1 MKLEGSRIVLTGA
14 ASGIGFALLD
24 RLAGIP
30 CQIVAAD
37 LSEEALRTAVGRL
50 VSPAAHITPFVGD
63 LGDEHAVN
71 ALFDRAGVAMGGIDI
86 FIANAGFAYYEAF
99 GPTTWEHIERI
110 QRVNVTSPLY
120 SVGRMQALHAGDD
133 ADFMVVITCSAMGRL
148 GLAGYALY
156 SATKAALDRFAE
168 AYRAERPRGHLLL
181 AYPISTRTR
190 FFNSSQSRVETPLFP
205 PTQSAE
211 TVAAAILAGIERD
224 ARSVF
229 PSRLFRVTAFFNRFL
244 PLLSL
249 SKRIAQRQF
258 LDWQSRSR
266 AQQGS

>member
-37 LSEEALRTAVGRL
+37 ISEEALREALGRL
-50 VSPAAHITPFVGD
+50 VSPATHITAFAGD
-63 LGDEHAVN
+63 LGDERAVD
-71 ALFDRAGVAMGGIDI
+71 ALFDRALAAMGGIDI

-99 GPTTWEHIERI
+99 GTPTWAHIERI

-120 SVGRMQALHAGDD
+120 SLGRMQALHAGSD
-133 ADFMVVITCSAMGRL
+133 ADFLVAITCSAMSRL
-148 GLAGYALY
+148 GIAGYALY
-156 SATKAALDRFAE
+156 SSTKAALDRFAE

-190 FFNSSQSRVETPLFP
+190 FFNSSQSRAETPVFP

-211 TVAAAILAGIERD
+211 TVASAILAGIERN
-224 ARSVF
+224 AASVF
-229 PSRLFRVTAFFNRFL
+229 PSQLFRITAFLNRFV
-244 PLLSL
+244 PLLSI
-249 SKRIAQRQF
+249 SRRTGVRQF
-258 LDWQSRSR
+258 REWQARSAR
-266 AQQGS
+266 H